1 MRMRFLGWTV
11 IIWIRRSHSARCF
24 FSSVFSVRVSVHRIG
39 QFNPV
44 NIYYIVAH
52 HTLDEILWPMLS
64 SKLEVLGN
72 TLNGREDSLAVAG
85 VQGDSAMYT
94 PITFKKVAASL
105 EPVDLTEGD
114 GDDEKVETSRPMNQ
128 QQQQQQRRQQLS
140 QADSFRSSIKAEE
153 STPAAAAAAPKA
165 AVFSGWIGMSGGGAK
180 KEPIASTPKP
190 VVSLAA
196 QLAPSDSVAR
206 LLQRDASLDAELQSS
221 QQEQRMARSV
231 QEDVER
237 FRLPVQ
243 EGERAMRNSHSHSQS
258 SAALAVAASQVAPPP
273 DALISLEIAD
283 SDADY
288 ASDEE
293 EEEEADPDVFDT
305 AAARK
310 QLVRARQQQ

>member
-1 MRMRFLGWTV
+1 M
-11 IIWIRRSHSARCF
+11 
-24 FSSVFSVRVSVHRIG
+24 
-39 QFNPV
+39 

-72 TLNGREDSLAVAG
+72 TLNGREDALAVAG

-94 PITFKKVAASL
+94 PITFKKAASH

-114 GDDEKVETSRPMNQ
+114 GDDGNVETSRPMNQ

-153 STPAAAAAAPKA
+153 SAPAAAAAAPKA
-165 AVFSGWIGMSGGGAK
+165 AVFSGWIGMSGGGAQ
-180 KEPIASTPKP
+180 KEPIASAPKP

-196 QLAPSDSVAR
+196 QLAASDSVAR

-221 QQEQRMARSV
+221 QQEQRLTRSV

-243 EGERAMRNSHSHSQS
+243 EGERAMRNSHSQS
-258 SAALAVAASQVAPPP
+258 SAALAEAALQVAPPP

-293 EEEEADPDVFDT
+293 EEDPDVFDT